1 MVVMVVGRWPIGT
14 LPHKHNLE
22 TLPTPSV
29 HTINSHRERVRERQR
44 VQTNIVKTP
53 RSFVVEKH
61 SQIPRAGTCTERET
75 ERETLEGTAPS
86 GTK

>member
-1 MVVMVVGRWPIGT
+1 MVVGRWPIGT
-14 LPHKHNLE
+14 LPHKHSLE
-22 TLPTPSV
+22 RHSPLRPV
-29 HTINSHRERVRERQR
+29 HTIHSHTERVRERQR

>member
-1 MVVMVVGRWPIGT
+1 MVVGRWPIGT
-14 LPHKHNLE
+14 LPHKHSLE

-53 RSFVVEKH
+53 REFRGGETLSDSNGWNVY
-61 SQIPRAGTCTERET
+61 RERET